1 MELNERLVKWFLS
14 GDTGVSSKAIVS
26 QMTGIEAKDSFSDY
40 PFDTSDFGR
49 CYRLMKIVPEF
60 RARIS
65 EMASRSER
73 WAALA
78 ACWDELDHLYE
89 TDETACYKK
98 MKAVLATVDDG
109 RVVELGNG
117 MSISF

>member
-1 MELNERLVKWFLS
+1 M
-14 GDTGVSSKAIVS
+14 
-26 QMTGIEAKDSFSDY
+26 
-40 PFDTSDFGR
+40 
-49 CYRLMKIVPEF
+49 PEF
-60 RARIS
+60 RSRIS

-89 TDETACYKK
+89 TDKNACYKK
-98 MKAVLATVDDG
+98 IKEVLATAKDE

-117 MSISF
+117 MSFSF